1 MTLYRGAGAL
11 FTARPVPLT
20 VELWRSRDGLAWEP
34 ADAAHPV
41 MHRGGAEAE
50 FIELPDGRV
59 AAVVRKEGPEGGWGS
74 DIGISPPGDPATWV
88 WRHDPRKFDSPLLF
102 VSGGCPYLVARRQVA
117 FGGRYDLGLRV
128 LPPGLR
134 TRVNQLAYW
143 LTPKRT
149 AVFRLDPDDLTA
161 TWLADLP
168 SAGDTAFAAE
178 VATTDGEGHVIFN
191 YSSPVRRGWWPWFV
205 GQLRRTHISS
215 VEIVDL
221 DAD

>member
-1 MTLYRGAGAL
+1 
-11 FTARPVPLT
+11 
-20 VELWRSRDGLAWEP
+20 
-34 ADAAHPV
+34 
-41 MHRGGAEAE
+41 
-50 FIELPDGRV
+50 
-59 AAVVRKEGPEGGWGS
+59 
-74 DIGISPPGDPATWV
+74 
-88 WRHDPRKFDSPLLF
+88 
-102 VSGGCPYLVARRQVA
+102 
-117 FGGRYDLGLRV
+117 
-128 LPPGLR
+128 
-134 TRVNQLAYW
+134 
-143 LTPKRT
+143 
-149 AVFRLDPDDLTA
+149 VFRLDPDDLTA